1 MSVTDLDQLSE
12 IQLTL
17 QEDSTFSNG
26 LWSLPE
32 VLGYFNQRQYRFLF
46 ETKVIA
52 AFATLQWIPGTEQMP
67 LPTDWIV
74 TIKANWHDE
83 ASEQTF
89 PLPRTDRFEM
99 DRYLGPTVAIT
110 AAMPMGYREAD
121 TTETITIAVSPAP
134 VGAGSL
140 NLLYVSLSDL
150 LDGTGILFNIP
161 DDFVPY
167 IKYGVYADMLGKT
180 GRGQD
185 LLRARYSEQRFQE
198 GVVLT
203 KALLEGWD

>member
-1 MSVTDLDQLSE
+1 MSVTDIDQLIE
-12 IQLTL
+12 VQLTL

-26 LWSLPE
+26 LWTLTE

-46 ETKVIA
+46 ETKALA
-52 AFATLQWIPGTEQMP
+52 AIETLHWTPGEEQMA
-67 LPTDWIV
+67 LPDDWIA
-74 TIKANWHDE
+74 TISCNWFDA
-83 ASEQTF
+83 ASNETF

-99 DRYLGPTVAIT
+99 DRLLGPTGVIT
-110 AAMPMGYREAD
+110 PAMPQGYREED
-121 TTETITIAVSPAP
+121 TTETLSIALSPPPANP
-134 VGAGSL
+134 GALG
-140 NLLYVSLSDL
+140 LLYVSLSEI
-150 LDGTGILFNIP
+150 LDGQGQIFDLP

-185 LLRARYSEQRFQE
+185 LLRARYAEQRFQE

-203 KALLEGWD
+203 QSLLQGWP